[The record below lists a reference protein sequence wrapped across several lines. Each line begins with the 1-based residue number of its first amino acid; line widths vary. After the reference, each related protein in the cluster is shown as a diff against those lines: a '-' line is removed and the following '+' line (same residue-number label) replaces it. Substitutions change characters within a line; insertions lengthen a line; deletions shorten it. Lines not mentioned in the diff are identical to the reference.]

1 MALFH
6 SRKIISFAERK
17 FAGEFHDKL
26 FLEQLTYFDD
36 VEILPTKFFKESF
49 TDNQIKAFLEDE
61 VRKYLKKILP

>member
-17 FAGEFHDKL
+17 FACEFHDKL